1 MDETPDKDKAVPP
14 APKDAG
20 PESSPHETIQVRTSS
35 TPAPAVSVPE
45 SAPAPASTPE
55 PVVSQASEKPADLP
69 VIPPEPQPQPEAVVG
84 RHGGG
89 KKRWL
94 KIFIILLLLAGI
106 VAGGWYFYQKDK
118 DNAKTPA
125 ATQSKNVDKL
135 KIGILS
141 PDYGELYPNMSPSA
155 YSVIMNAQMFE
166 GLVRYE
172 NKSKIVPNLASTWTN
187 PDDKTWLFTL
197 SPNVKF
203 HDGHTLAPADV
214 KYSLETVMTSNPDL
228 AELFADSVASV
239 EVVGS
244 NQVRITTKEPDPILL
259 NKLAFLYII
268 DAKLPAGDEPSLAGT
283 GPYYVKPGT
292 KSSATHIEMTAFN
305 DYHGGVPKTKALDFG
320 GADDAAG
327 LVKGFKDHTFNIAGP
342 IPVADAK
349 GVAGA
354 YTFTSSEPGIQ
365 YLSFNTVKAGPLQNK
380 QVREAIRYAVNAQ
393 AIGKAGGNQT
403 TPISQMIP
411 PSIPGY
417 NPSITP
423 YKQNIAK
430 AKELLVKA
438 GYPNGVTIR
447 LSTADNTGVTEELV
461 KNLKE
466 AGITATVDTHADFD
480 EFIDYFS
487 SGKAEVFQVN
497 YASDTLDGEDILATT
512 LASPNYANPKLD
524 ELLAQIDAATDPAK
538 RLKLLQQAE
547 ELIDEDVAIVPLYSE
562 DEVWLM
568 DKDYAIKQDMPSSF
582 ISVYFYKVQLK

>member
-1 MDETPDKDKAVPP
+1 MDDTPDKDQN
-14 APKDAG
+14 APSAPNVAG
-20 PESSPHETIQVRTSS
+20 AESSPHETVEVKTSPQS
-35 TPAPAVSVPE
+35 AAPIHDTPPPQ
-45 SAPAPASTPE
+45 T
-55 PVVSQASEKPADLP
+55 VVSHH
-69 VIPPEPQPQPEAVVG
+69 G
-84 RHGGG
+84 RG
-89 KKRWL
+89 KKPWL
-94 KIFIILLLLAGI
+94 KIFIIILLLAAI
-106 VAGGWYFYQKDK
+106 VGGGWYFYSKEQDK
-118 DNAKTPA
+118 NKPA
-125 ATQSKNVDKL
+125 ATQSKTIDKL
-135 KIGILS
+135 NIGILS

-155 YSVIMNAQMFE
+155 YSVVMNAQVFE

-172 NKSKIVPNLASTWTN
+172 NRNKIVPNLASTWTN

-197 SPNVKF
+197 TPNVKF
-203 HDGHTLAPADV
+203 HDGHTVTPADV
-214 KYSLETVMTSNPDL
+214 KYSLETVIANSPDIS
-228 AELFADSVASV
+228 ELFADSIASV

-244 NQVRITTKEPDPILL
+244 NQVKITTKEPDPILL
-259 NKLAFLYII
+259 NKLSFLYII
-268 DAKLPAGDEPSLAGT
+268 DAKLPSGDEPSMAGT

-292 KSSATHIEMTAFN
+292 KPSAAHIEMVAFN

-327 LVKGFKDHTFNIAGP
+327 LVKGFKDHKFNIAGP
-342 IPVADAK
+342 IPVNDAK
-349 GVAGA
+349 GDAGA

-365 YLSFNTVKAGPLQNK
+365 YLGFNTVKPGPLQNK

-393 AIGKAGGNQT
+393 AIGKATGNQVT
-403 TPISQMIP
+403 TISQMIP

-430 AKELLVKA
+430 AKELLAKA

-447 LSTADNTGVTEELV
+447 LSSADDTGLTKELV
-461 KNLKE
+461 KNLEE
-466 AGITATVDTHADFD
+466 AGITVTVDTHADFD
-480 EFIDYFS
+480 EFIDYFT

-497 YASDTLDGEDILATT
+497 YASDTLDGQDIIATT
-512 LASPNYANPKLD
+512 VAAPNYANPKLD

-547 ELIDEDVAIVPLYSE
+547 ELIDEDVAVIPLYSE

-568 DKDYAIKQDMPSSF
+568 DKNYALKQDLPSSF